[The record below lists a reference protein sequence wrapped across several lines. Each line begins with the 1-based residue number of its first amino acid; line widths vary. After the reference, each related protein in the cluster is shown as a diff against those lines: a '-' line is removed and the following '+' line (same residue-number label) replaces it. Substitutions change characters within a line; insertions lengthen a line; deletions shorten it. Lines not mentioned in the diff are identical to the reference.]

1 MSRLDSVRRSD
12 RLSDSDSWPP
22 VHTYSIV
29 AVDHEAGEIGVA
41 VQSHWFSVGSTV
53 PWAEAGV
60 GAVATQSFVNLSFG
74 PRGLELL
81 RKGLGPQQVVEEL
94 LASDPSGQMR
104 QLAVI
109 DRHGTAAAHTGR
121 RCVPEAGHVLGGSFS
136 VQANLMASADVWPA
150 MAGSFQ
156 SSSGPLAER
165 LVEALGAAQA
175 CGGDLRGTQS
185 AAIVVVRVEPTGM
198 IWKDRLI
205 DLRVED
211 HRDPLGEL
219 GRLLRVFRAY
229 EHMNRGDEALE
240 AEDGPEALR
249 EYGKARRLY
258 PDSQEIRFWS
268 AVSLV
273 NAGKL
278 EQALP
283 LFAELFA
290 PHPNWAT
297 LLERIYGL
305 GLLRTD
311 KHSYERIIAPFKRT
325 SERRDEKR

>member
-1 MSRLDSVRRSD
+1 
-12 RLSDSDSWPP
+12 LSETKEHRP

-29 AVDHEAGEIGVA
+29 AVDQAAGEIGVA
-41 VQSHWFSVGSTV
+41 VQSHWFSVGTAV

-81 RKGLGPQQVVEEL
+81 KQGKSSAQVVKEL
-94 LASDPSGQMR
+94 LAGDPAREMR

-109 DRHGTAAAHTGR
+109 DRHGTAAAHTGS
-121 RCVPEAGHVLGGSFS
+121 RCVPEAGHLIGQQYS
-136 VQANLMASADVWPA
+136 VQANMMAGAEVWPA
-150 MAGSFQ
+150 MARSFQ
-156 SSSGPLAER
+156 NSSGPLAER
-165 LVEALGAAQA
+165 LVETLRAAQA
-175 CGGDLRGTQS
+175 QGGDLRGQQS
-185 AAIVVVRVEPTGM
+185 AALLVVRLEPTGL

-211 HRDPLGEL
+211 HPEPLEEL

-229 EHMNRGDEALE
+229 QHMNRGDEALE
-240 AEDGPEALR
+240 AEDGQGAER
-249 EYGKARRLY
+249 EYGEALRLY

-268 AVSLV
+268 AVSLA

-283 LFAELFA
+283 VFTDLFGS
-290 PHPNWAT
+290 HPNWAT
-297 LLERIYGL
+297 MLERIHGL
-305 GLLRTD
+305 GLLKTD
-311 KHSYERIIAPFKRT
+311 KKTYQSIVSGQQQQKR
-325 SERRDEKR
+325 REKRS

>member
-1 MSRLDSVRRSD
+1 MAETNEHR
-12 RLSDSDSWPP
+12 P

-29 AVDHEAGEIGVA
+29 AVDQAAGEIGVA
-41 VQSHWFSVGSTV
+41 VHSHWFSVGTAV

-81 RKGLGPQQVVEEL
+81 KQGKSSAQVVKEL
-94 LASDPSGQMR
+94 LAGDPAREMR

-109 DRHGTAAAHTGR
+109 DRHGTAAAHTGS
-121 RCVPEAGHVLGGSFS
+121 RCVPEAGHLIGQQFS
-136 VQANLMASADVWPA
+136 VQANMMAGAEVWPA
-150 MAGSFQ
+150 MARSFQ
-156 SSSGPLAER
+156 NSSGPLAER
-165 LVEALGAAQA
+165 LVETLRAAQA
-175 CGGDLRGTQS
+175 QGGDLRGQQS
-185 AAIVVVRVEPTGM
+185 AALLVVRLKPTGL

-211 HRDPLGEL
+211 HCEPLEEL

-229 EHMNRGDEALE
+229 QHMNRGDEALE
-240 AEDGPEALR
+240 AQDGQGAERENGEAL
-249 EYGKARRLY
+249 RLY

-268 AVSLV
+268 AVSLA

-283 LFAELFA
+283 VFAELFGS
-290 PHPNWAT
+290 HPNWAT
-297 LLERIYGL
+297 MLERIHGL
-305 GLLRTD
+305 GLLKTD
-311 KHSYERIIAPFKRT
+311 KKTYQRIIAAGE
-325 SERRDEKR
+325 ER